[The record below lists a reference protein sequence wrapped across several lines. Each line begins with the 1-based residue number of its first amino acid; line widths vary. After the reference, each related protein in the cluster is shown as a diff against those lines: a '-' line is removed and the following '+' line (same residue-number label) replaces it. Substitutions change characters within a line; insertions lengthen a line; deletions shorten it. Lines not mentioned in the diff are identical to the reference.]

1 MNRFEVDEMTA
12 GQALLDV
19 TDATFAT
26 DVLEQSKTK
35 TVVVDFWA
43 AWCGP
48 CRVLGPTIERVA
60 EDFGD
65 DVVLKKLNVDEN
77 PAFSSQFRVTGLP
90 TVKAFRNGQVV
101 NEFTGALPE
110 PHVRAFFQS
119 LAPTAAEKSAK
130 AAAELLERGDTAGAE
145 QLYRAAL
152 EQTPDNPDAVVGLAT
167 LLAQR
172 GETAEAEGLLK
183 RVPADRRAKVLKH
196 RIFLES
202 YAARHAG
209 ENIEMEATNNPRDP
223 RARYRWGLMLAARED
238 YRAAMDELIESVRWD
253 KHWEDG
259 AARKSILAIFD
270 ILGLDDPMTREYQRK
285 LENVL
290 F

>member
-1 MNRFEVDEMTA
+1 MTMTA

-26 DVLEQSKTK
+26 DVLEQSRTK

-48 CRVLGPTIERVA
+48 CRMLGPIIERVA
-60 EDFGD
+60 EEFGD
-65 DVVLKKLNVDEN
+65 DVVLKKLNTDEN
-77 PAFSSQFRVTGLP
+77 PMIASQYRVSSLP
-90 TVKAFRNGQVV
+90 TVKAFRNGQVI
-101 NEFTGALPE
+101 NEFMGALPE
-110 PHVRAFFQS
+110 PNVRAFFQT
-119 LAPTAAEKSAK
+119 LAPTPAERAAR
-130 AAAELLERGDTAGAE
+130 AADALVTSGDTAGAE
-145 QLYRAAL
+145 RLYREAL
-152 EQTPDNPDAVVGLAT
+152 EKTPDNPDAVVGLAT
-167 LLAQR
+167 LLARR

-183 RVPADRRAKVLKH
+183 RVPADRRAKTLKH
-196 RIFLES
+196 RIFLEN

-209 ENIEMEATNNPRDP
+209 ENLETDASANPRDP
-223 RARYRWGLMLAARED
+223 RARYRYGLLLAARED
-238 YRAAMDELIESVRWD
+238 YRAALDELIESVRWN
-253 KHWEDG
+253 KTWEDG

>member
-1 MNRFEVDEMTA
+1 MTA
-12 GQALLDV
+12 GQVLLDV

-48 CRVLGPTIERVA
+48 CRMLGPIIERVA
-60 EDFGD
+60 EEFAD
-65 DVVLKKLNVDEN
+65 DVVLKKLDTDANTATASQYRV
-77 PAFSSQFRVTGLP
+77 SSLP
-90 TVKAFRNGQVV
+90 TVKAFRDGRVV

-110 PHVRAFFQS
+110 PRVRAFFQT
-119 LAPTAAEKSAK
+119 LAPTAAEKAAK
-130 AAAELLERGDTAGAE
+130 AAEALIAGGDEAGAE
-145 QLYRAAL
+145 QLYREAL
-152 EQTPDNPDAVVGLAT
+152 DKTPDNPDAVVGLAT
-167 LLAQR
+167 ILAKR
-172 GETAEAEGLLK
+172 GETKEAEGLLR

-202 YAARHAG
+202 YAARHAD
-209 ENIEMEATNNPRDP
+209 ENLETDAASNPRDP
-223 RARYRWGLMLAARED
+223 RARYRYGLLLAARED
-238 YRAAMDELIESVRWD
+238 YRAALDELIESVRWD

-259 AARKSILAIFD
+259 AARKSVLAIFD

>member
-1 MNRFEVDEMTA
+1 MSA
-12 GQALLDV
+12 GQAVLDV
-19 TDATFAT
+19 TDATFAA

-48 CRVLGPTIERVA
+48 CRTLGPIIERVA

-65 DVVLKKLNVDEN
+65 DVVLKKLNTDEH
-77 PAFSSQFRVTGLP
+77 PVTASQYRVTSLP
-90 TVKAFRNGQVV
+90 TVKAFRDGRVI

-110 PHVRAFFQS
+110 PHVRAFFQT
-119 LAPTAAEKSAK
+119 LAPTPADK
-130 AAAELLERGDTAGAE
+130 AANAAGALVASGDSARAE
-145 QLYRAAL
+145 RLYREAL
-152 EQTPDNPDAVVGLAT
+152 EATSDHPDAVVGLAT

-172 GETAEAEGLLK
+172 GETTEAEKLLK

-209 ENIEMEATNNPRDP
+209 EDLETEASANPRDP

-238 YRAAMDELIESVRWD
+238 YRAALDELIESVRWD
-253 KHWEDG
+253 KTWEDD

-270 ILGLDDPMTREYQRK
+270 ILGMNDPMTREYQRK